1 MALHED
7 HCSTAT
13 MGIVQ
18 ILTKLPSCSLASGW
32 LVSLQPVCRQIC
44 LTPYRTPTTHLLSS
58 QRVPRFRTVSDYASA
73 GQNSPVPD
81 EDNFGTLSKKY
92 SSRSV
97 FRKSSPELQDFR
109 YEEDEEITEDTQPAH
124 KKYRG
129 RRNTPYWYFL
139 QCKAKIKE
147 GKLAQALELFEV
159 QMLKEERLQPEESNY
174 TVLIG
179 GCGRV
184 GYVKKA
190 FKLYS
195 DMKKRGLVP
204 TDATYT
210 ALFNACAE
218 SPWKDSGLQHALKLR
233 DELMDKNIPLNPITY
248 RSLLKVC
255 TLSSGLQGSGEVFKE
270 IAQKFRVT
278 GPETYNVLFMGCI
291 KDEELGFLQ
300 ALQVWRQMLHM
311 GVKPDVNTYNLLIRA
326 SRDCGIGD
334 AAEALHL
341 LTQPMDLATL
351 TISAGKEEQ
360 LKKSPQRQKSK
371 DSPEEMGQQMLLDD
385 SSITSGNYNTAV
397 DLADSQTLAVVS
409 KADHFP
415 SVPSFD
421 ASNGPNLLDLS
432 INTGK
437 IVSLANVNTPSDRL
451 ALIGDL
457 GGILQKMKED
467 NVCPTIKT
475 FTLLAEVVRPE
486 VGSESAVLAI
496 MDAYGVRPDL
506 TFFNTLVLK
515 RSKTLNLQSALELLP
530 MMAQRGISPNIHT
543 FCNLARACLKEKD
556 GLQLLEDMAICGFRP
571 NVNVYSTLINAAVKR
586 LDYVYLT
593 NLLRDMRNRNVAP
606 NEVVIRQLEFAA
618 QYPPNF
624 DKYLKK
630 NVFLEKIDGFRGY
643 YNRWLEWMNA
653 EETEHPWQKYRTK
666 PPSDSS

>member
-1 MALHED
+1 
-7 HCSTAT
+7 
-13 MGIVQ
+13 MGILK
-18 ILTKLPSCSLASGW
+18 ILAKLPSCSLASGW
-32 LVSLQPVCRQIC
+32 LITLQPLCRQIC
-44 LTPYRTPTTHLLSS
+44 LTPYQTPSQ
-58 QRVPRFRTVSDYASA
+58 QRVPRFRTISDYAGA
-73 GQNSPVPD
+73 GQNSPVPE
-81 EDNFGTLSKKY
+81 EDNFGTLSKTY
-92 SSRSV
+92 SSKTV
-97 FRKSSPELQDFR
+97 FRKSSPDLQDLR
-109 YEEDEEITEDTQPAH
+109 YEEDEEITEGKQPSH
-124 KKYRG
+124 NKYRG

-159 QMLKEERLQPEESNY
+159 QMLKAERLQPEERNY

-179 GCGRV
+179 GCGRA

-190 FKLYS
+190 FTLYS
-195 DMKKRGLVP
+195 DMKKRGLIP

-233 DELMDKNIPLNPITY
+233 EELMNKNVLLNPITY

-255 TLSSGLQGSGEVFKE
+255 TLSSGLQGGGEVFKE
-270 IAQKFRVT
+270 IAQKFRVI

-300 ALQVWRQMLHM
+300 ALQVWRQMLLM

-326 SRDCGIGD
+326 TRDCGIGD

-341 LTQPMDLATL
+341 LTQPMDLPTL
-351 TISAGKEEQ
+351 TLSAGKEEQ
-360 LKKSPQRQKSK
+360 DKKSRQDKKSLQVKKSK
-371 DSPEEMGQQMLLDD
+371 DSPQEMGQQMLLDD
-385 SSITSGNYNTAV
+385 SSVTSGTYNTAV
-397 DLADSQTLAVVS
+397 GLVGSQTLAVVR

-415 SVPSFD
+415 SEPSFD
-421 ASNGPNLLDLS
+421 TSNRPNLLDLS
-432 INTGK
+432 INTEK

-486 VGSESAVLAI
+486 VGSESAILAI
-496 MDAYGVRPDL
+496 MDAYGVQPDL

-530 MMAQRGISPNIHT
+530 MMAQRGIAPNVHT

-556 GLQLLEDMAICGFRP
+556 GLQLLEDMVICGFHP
-571 NVNVYSTLINAAVKR
+571 NVNVYSTLINAAIKR

-593 NLLRDMRNRNVAP
+593 NILRDMRNRNVAP

-653 EETEHPWQKYRTK
+653 EETEHPWQKFRTK
-666 PPSDSS
+666 PQ

>member
-1 MALHED
+1 
-7 HCSTAT
+7 
-13 MGIVQ
+13 MGMLQ
-18 ILTKLPSCSLASGW
+18 ILAKLPSYSLASGW
-32 LVSLQPVCRQIC
+32 LITVQPMCRQIC
-44 LTPYRTPTTHLLSS
+44 LTPYRTPASHRLLSQ
-58 QRVPRFRTVSDYASA
+58 QRVLRFRTISDHADA
-73 GQNSPVPD
+73 GHNSPVPE
-81 EDNFGTLSKKY
+81 EDNFGTLSKTY
-92 SSRSV
+92 SSRTV
-97 FRKSSPELQDFR
+97 FKKSSPEFQDLR
-109 YEEDEEITEDTQPAH
+109 YEEDEDITGGTRPAH
-124 KKYRG
+124 NRTRG

-147 GKLAQALELFEV
+147 GKLAEALELFEE

-233 DELMDKNIPLNPITY
+233 KELMDKNIALNPITY

-255 TLSSGLQGSGEVFKE
+255 TLNSGLQGSCELFKE
-270 IAQKFRVT
+270 IAQKFRVV
-278 GPETYNVLFMGCI
+278 GPETFNVLFMGCI

-300 ALQVWRQMLHM
+300 ALQVWRQMRHM
-311 GVKPDVNTYNLLIRA
+311 GVKPDVITYNLLLRA
-326 SRDCGIGD
+326 TRDCGIGD
-334 AAEALHL
+334 TADALHL
-341 LTQPMDLATL
+341 LTHSKELAALTL
-351 TISAGKEEQ
+351 SAGKEKQ
-360 LKKSPQRQKSK
+360 DRKSQQVKKRK
-371 DSPEEMGQQMLLDD
+371 DSPEEVGQPVLLGD
-385 SSITSGNYNTAV
+385 SSIPSGNYGTAG
-397 DLADSQTLAVVS
+397 DTAGSQALAVVS
-409 KADHFP
+409 TADHFP

-421 ASNGPNLLDLS
+421 ASNVPNLLDLS
-432 INTGK
+432 VNTGK
-437 IVSLANVNTPSDRL
+437 IVSLENVNTPSDRL

-457 GGILQKMKED
+457 GGVLQKMKED
-467 NVCPTIKT
+467 HVCPTIKT
-475 FTLLAEVVRPE
+475 FTLLAEVMRAE
-486 VGSESAVLAI
+486 VGSESAVLAT
-496 MDAYGVRPDL
+496 MDAYGVQPDL

-530 MMAQRGISPNIHT
+530 MMAQRGIAPNIHT

-556 GLQLLEDMAICGFRP
+556 GLQLLEDMAICGFHP
-571 NVNVYSTLINAAVKR
+571 NINVYSTLINAAIKR

-593 NLLRDMRNRNVAP
+593 NILRDMRNRNVAP
-606 NEVVIRQLEFAA
+606 NEVVVRQLEFAA

-653 EETEHPWQKYRTK
+653 EETQHPWQKYRTK
-666 PPSDSS
+666 PQIDSS